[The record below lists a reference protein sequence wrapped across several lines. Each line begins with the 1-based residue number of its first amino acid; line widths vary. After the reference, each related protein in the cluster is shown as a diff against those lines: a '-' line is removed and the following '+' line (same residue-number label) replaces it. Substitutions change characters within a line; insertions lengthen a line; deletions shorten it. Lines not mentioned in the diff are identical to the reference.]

1 MHVYEGDLCVCLY
14 SQFLNSFSVPE
25 SALLVTYISVAVSGD
40 SAYVCV
46 ETDDA
51 ASVKLILMDA
61 TKRRHITN
69 SEK

>member
-1 MHVYEGDLCVCLY
+1 MLVRVRRDFYK
-14 SQFLNSFSVPE
+14 SFLNSFSVPE
-25 SALLVTYISVAVSGD
+25 PALLVTYISVAVTND

-51 ASVKLILMDA
+51 TTVKLILMDC
-61 TKRRHITN
+61 TEQRHIKN